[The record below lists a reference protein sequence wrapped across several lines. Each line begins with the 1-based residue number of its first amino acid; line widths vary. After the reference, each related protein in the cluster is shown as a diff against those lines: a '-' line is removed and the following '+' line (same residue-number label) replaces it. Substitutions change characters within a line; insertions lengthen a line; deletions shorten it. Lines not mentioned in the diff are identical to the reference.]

1 MPTYY
6 KIISQNWC
14 LQLTSAP
21 VLPSAIASQALW
33 YNKNIKIDNK
43 SIYLSEISEKSLNCV
58 GNLFNERQK
67 LKNDLS
73 DVKENI
79 HDLIFQNHHLIRK
92 HHIHFTNRLSS
103 KEIYNV
109 LIAQKEEQT
118 SSRLYYQKSFN
129 NSSFDWKS
137 IYL

>member
-73 DVKENI
+73 DKENI

-129 NSSFDWKS
+129 NSSLDWKS